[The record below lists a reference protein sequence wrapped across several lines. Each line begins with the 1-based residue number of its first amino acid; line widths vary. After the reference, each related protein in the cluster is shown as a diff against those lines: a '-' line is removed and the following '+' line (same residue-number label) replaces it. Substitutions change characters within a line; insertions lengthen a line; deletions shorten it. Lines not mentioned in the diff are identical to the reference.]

1 MRVLSVVIG
10 NNSYF
15 KPDAL
20 ANAINDARAMENVFI
35 RLGYAVLPGYDCH
48 NEDYENILRTL
59 DQDLKNFDASIFYY
73 AGHGFQEGGENYLPS
88 IDCQISFADKYS
100 LSHNSIMLSDLL
112 DIYRKHSHKTHIVIL
127 DACRQRPSRG
137 GGGDS
142 FAPVN
147 APKGTIIAFS
157 TSPNCPAMDSSG
169 GEHSVYTQAL
179 LSYIGRERLMV
190 EDLFKKVRRT
200 VAQWTHETQ
209 IPWEHTSL
217 IGDFCFN
224 SGQMIVAP
232 QIPYRDD
239 VVKDSE
245 YDEQGQ
251 IADFIRD
258 IKILDYN
265 RQNHAIDR
273 LWAMRPDYLDKNQQ
287 FIFGRNLLQSSDMSF
302 SAQRF
307 MNSLATNLRKYSM
320 PDGDNHVLNGI
331 LFEIYFD
338 SHGEFRSAQIKR
350 NSYFDVVMSLR
361 VRDEFSKS
369 FGFIRAAIY
378 PYRDDLIYLIPED
391 NAKLDV
397 DILLKEE
404 VKKDGLGN
412 DEVFSVISAVTING
426 ISILDSVRNKL
437 YYSDRGLLE
446 AVALST
452 NAPIDA
458 IALHPNIPL
467 RDKIS
472 FVEKDVDPFA

>member
-1 MRVLSVVIG
+1 
-10 NNSYF
+10 
-15 KPDAL
+15 
-20 ANAINDARAMENVFI
+20 MESVFI
-35 RLGYAVLPGYDCH
+35 RLGYTVLSSYDCR
-48 NEDYENILRTL
+48 NKDYENILRTF
-59 DQDLKNFDASIFYY
+59 DQELKNFDASIFYY
-73 AGHGFQEGGENYLPS
+73 AGHGFQDEGENYLPS
-88 IDCQISFADKYS
+88 IDCQISYADKYN
-100 LSHNSIMLSDLL
+100 LGYNSIKLSELL

-147 APKGTIIAFS
+147 APQGTIIAFS
-157 TSPNCPAMDSSG
+157 TSPNCPAKDTSG
-169 GEHSVYTQAL
+169 GEHSVYTEAL

-200 VAQWTHETQ
+200 VAQWTNGTQ

-224 SGQMIVAP
+224 SGQMIVSP
-232 QIPYRDD
+232 QIPYRDS

-251 IADFIRD
+251 IADLIRE

-265 RQNHAIDR
+265 RQNPAIER
-273 LWAMRPDYLDKNQQ
+273 LWAMSPDCLDKNQQ

-331 LFEIYFD
+331 LFEIYFN
-338 SHGEFRSAQIKR
+338 SHGEFRSGQIKR
-350 NSYFDVVMSLR
+350 NQFFDLVMSLR

-378 PYRDDLIYLIPED
+378 PYRDELIYLIPDD
-391 NAKLDV
+391 NSKLDV
-397 DILLKEE
+397 DILVKEE
-404 VKKDGLGN
+404 VKQDGLGN
-412 DEVFSVISAVTING
+412 NEACSIISAMTVNG
-426 ISILDSVRNKL
+426 VSILDSVRHRL
-437 YYSDRGLLE
+437 TYSDRGLLE
-446 AVALST
+446 AVALTT

-467 RDKIS
+467 KDNIS
-472 FVEKDVDPFA
+472 FVEKDFNPFS